1 MDAQAAEG
9 MGTACTRV
17 EERTLAA
24 FGICDGAPVGFEP
37 CLDVPKGGVLCALP
51 SLLMNGLLEGVE
63 EFESKVKGYYLCFH
77 IVILLAFMALR
88 RIKTVE
94 RLRGHPPR

>member
-24 FGICDGAPVGFEP
+24 FGICDGAPVRFEP
-37 CLDVPKGGVLCALP
+37 CLDVHKGGVLCALP
-51 SLLMNGLLEGVE
+51 SLMMNGLLEGVE
-63 EFESKVKGYYLCFH
+63 EFESKGKGY
-77 IVILLAFMALR
+77 
-88 RIKTVE
+88 
-94 RLRGHPPR
+94 

>member
-1 MDAQAAEG
+1 MIDAQAAEG

-24 FGICDGAPVGFEP
+24 FGVCDGAPVRFEP
-37 CLDVPKGGVLCALP
+37 CLDVPKRGVLCALP

-63 EFESKVKGYYLCFH
+63 KLESKVKGY
-77 IVILLAFMALR
+77 
-88 RIKTVE
+88 
-94 RLRGHPPR
+94 